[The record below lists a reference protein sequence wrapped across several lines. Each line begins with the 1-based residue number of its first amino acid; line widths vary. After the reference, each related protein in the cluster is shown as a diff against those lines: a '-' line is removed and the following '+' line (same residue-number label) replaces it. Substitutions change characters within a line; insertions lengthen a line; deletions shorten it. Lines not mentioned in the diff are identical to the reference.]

1 MGAGSAGGAEDTDFA
16 SAFDA
21 EGGEG
26 EGDAEGGDGDGES
39 AEKSGYG
46 KGAIE
51 DPKGFLAKACLGVDQ
66 KLPTGAEFLA
76 EGVAHGLGGDAG
88 LKMNGEAG

>member
-1 MGAGSAGGAEDTDFA
+1 MGAGSAGGTEDANFA

-26 EGDAEGGDGDGES
+26 EGDTEGGDGDGES
-39 AEKSGYG
+39 AEKSSHG

-51 DPKGFLAKACLGVDQ
+51 DAKGFLAKACLGVDQ
-66 KLPTGAEFLA
+66 KFPTGAELLA
-76 EGVAHGLGGDAG
+76 EGVAHGLSGDAG